1 MNILLALDSIK
12 DFENSIEI
20 GNYFKEELEKDK
32 NNKASILPFIDG
44 GMGTVEIMKEVIG
57 GDFSYLNVHNPIGEA
72 ATARYIIK
80 KKFLHYG
87 DGSGLWA

>member
-44 GMGTVEIMKEVIG
+44 GMGTG
-57 GDFSYLNVHNPIGEA
+57 
-72 ATARYIIK
+72 
-80 KKFLHYG
+80 
-87 DGSGLWA
+87 

>member
-20 GNYFKEELEKDK
+20 GNYFKEELESENV
-32 NNKASILPFIDG
+32 NNEVNILPFLDG

-57 GDFSYLNVHNPIGEA
+57 GGFFLMLMF
-72 ATARYIIK
+72 II
-80 KKFLHYG
+80 L
-87 DGSGLWA
+87 